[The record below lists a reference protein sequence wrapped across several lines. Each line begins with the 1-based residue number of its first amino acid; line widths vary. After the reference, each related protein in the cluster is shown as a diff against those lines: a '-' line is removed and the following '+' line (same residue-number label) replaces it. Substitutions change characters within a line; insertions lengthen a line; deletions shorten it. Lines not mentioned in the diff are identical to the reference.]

1 MDIYNTN
8 YQSHQKE
15 LQLMYIY
22 AIKDKNGEIKIKYH
36 WEIYV
41 DTPDRIY
48 LCSVKTEELSK
59 YLDMLKCFIKT
70 K

>member
-1 MDIYNTN
+1 
-8 YQSHQKE
+8 
-15 LQLMYIY
+15 MYIY

-48 LCSVKTEELSK
+48 LCSVKTKELSK